1 MKINMPTLGL
11 FLYICFMKTYTVY
24 ALVNP
29 ITEHPFYVGETSHLG
44 NRIRRHLNNTEKVNK
59 DKFNYINQLLLY
71 GQKPKIVILDYNIST
86 KEEAVKMESYYIEKY
101 KLNNYSLVNKNNGGN
116 KPPSQK
122 GKKQTEQTKKLRSI
136 NSPLIKK
143 VQQID
148 KLGNVVNEFYGVRE
162 ACRETK
168 IDHRSIAQ
176 VAGGS
181 KIRKTAGG
189 YKWKYI

>member
-1 MKINMPTLGL
+1 
-11 FLYICFMKTYTVY
+11 MKTHMIY

-29 ITEHPFYVGETSHLG
+29 ITNEPFYVGETTNLTTRLSKHFGISEPNKLK
-44 NRIRRHLNNTEKVNK
+44 NEYIQNLINN
-59 DKFNYINQLLLY
+59 
-71 GQKPKIVILDYNIST
+71 GYNIQIWILGIGIAT
-86 KEEAVKMESYYIEKY
+86 KEEAVKIESDYIEKY
-101 KLNNYSLVNKNNGGN
+101 NKAGYILFNKNKGGN

-122 GKKQTEQTKKLRSI
+122 GKYQSEKTKELRSI

-148 KLGNVVNEFYGVRE
+148 KDGNVVNEFYGVRE
-162 ACRETK
+162 ACRKTK

-176 VAGGS
+176 VAAGS
-181 KIRKTAGG
+181 NIRKTAGG

>member
-1 MKINMPTLGL
+1 
-11 FLYICFMKTYTVY
+11 MKTHMIYV
-24 ALVNP
+24 LVNP
-29 ITEHPFYVGETSHLG
+29 ITKEPFYVGETTRLSERLSKHF
-44 NRIRRHLNNTEKVNK
+44 NCT
-59 DKFNYINQLLLY
+59 DKTKAKNDY
-71 GQKPKIVILDYNIST
+71 ILDLKNKGYKPEVLIVESLIES
-86 KEEAVKMESYYIEKY
+86 KDEAERIEGLFIKKY
-101 KLNNYSLVNKNNGGN
+101 TDLGFVLLNKNNGGN

-122 GKKQTEQTKKLRSI
+122 GAKQTEKTKKLRSV
-136 NSPLIKK
+136 NSPLIKR

-162 ACRETK
+162 ACRVTK

-176 VAGGS
+176 VALGS